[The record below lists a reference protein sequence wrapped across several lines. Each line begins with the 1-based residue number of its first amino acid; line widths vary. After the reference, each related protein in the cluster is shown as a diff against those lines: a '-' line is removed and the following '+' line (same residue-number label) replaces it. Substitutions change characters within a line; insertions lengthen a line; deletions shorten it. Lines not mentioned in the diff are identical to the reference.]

1 MYFDKITAV
10 NTSDL
15 TPCNEIPWLSDQETM
30 QNYAQATG
38 DHDGVEEVNGT
49 ARQVLLNLLLVSAG
63 MSH

>member
-1 MYFDKITAV
+1 M
-10 NTSDL
+10 
-15 TPCNEIPWLSDQETM
+15 LSDQETM

-49 ARQVLLNLLLVSAG
+49 ARQMLLNLLLVSAG